1 MMKQRTTLNYL
12 QKIRDVIPSKQ
23 FQDIA
28 EELFCASS
36 EELEAF
42 WNIIYS
48 GYSVEFALSN
58 YAYLYDYVKT
68 KNIDYCD
75 ALKIVYT
82 FYPGLNA
89 GIFIKHPEL
98 FDLN

>member
-1 MMKQRTTLNYL
+1 MGHKTTLNYL
-12 QKIRDVIPSKQ
+12 QKIRDVIPNKQ

-28 EELFCASS
+28 EELFNASS

-42 WNIIYS
+42 WNIIYA

-58 YAYLYDYVKT
+58 YTHLYDYVRN
-68 KNIDYCD
+68 KNIKYSD

-82 FYPGLNA
+82 FYPGLDA
-89 GIFIKHPEL
+89 GIFIKHPEW
-98 FDLN
+98 FELN

>member
-1 MMKQRTTLNYL
+1 M
-12 QKIRDVIPSKQ
+12 PSDQ

-42 WNIIYS
+42 WSIMYA

-58 YAYLYDYVKT
+58 YTHLYNYVKD
-68 KNIDYCD
+68 KNIEYSE
-75 ALKIVYT
+75 ALKIVYS
-82 FYPGLNA
+82 FYPGLDE
-89 GIFIKHPEL
+89 GIFINHPQWYEL
-98 FDLN
+98 N